1 MVCNVIGSHLFHAT
15 NQENAPNILWA
26 VLRCF
31 PALIGVLASTFDWLI
46 GWLVASALQ
55 SYMRNAYGR
64 KSSLLRIHIGVRVD
78 LMLPSVN
85 TGFDLLTYE
94 RREMEKAFG

>member
-1 MVCNVIGSHLFHAT
+1 MCYVIGSHLFHVT
-15 NQENAPNILWA
+15 NQEKTPNKLWA

-55 SYMRNAYGR
+55 SHMRNAFFTENHRYCAWTLEDV
-64 KSSLLRIHIGVRVD
+64 SI
-78 LMLPSVN
+78 
-85 TGFDLLTYE
+85 
-94 RREMEKAFG
+94 